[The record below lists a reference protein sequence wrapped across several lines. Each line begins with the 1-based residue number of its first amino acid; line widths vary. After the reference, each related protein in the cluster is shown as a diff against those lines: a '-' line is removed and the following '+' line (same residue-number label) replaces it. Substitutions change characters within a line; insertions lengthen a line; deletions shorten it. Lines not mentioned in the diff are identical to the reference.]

1 LILIALGANLSGP
14 HGGPSETIAAAHE
27 ALSTRNMG
35 IMTSSR
41 IWLTAP
47 VPISDQPWYHNQVIQ
62 IETKLTPLALLETL
76 QNIEKEFGRE
86 RAKRNEARVLDL
98 DLIAYND
105 EILDRP
111 ELIIPHPR
119 MHERAFVLLPLHEIA
134 PDWVHPVLKT
144 PLSALITALPAGQE
158 AKPMEVVA

>member
-119 MHERAFVLLPLHEIA
+119 MHERAFIEEMILHKEVLAPRGVAMLLLPLV
-134 PDWVHPVLKT
+134 WLPVRR
-144 PLSALITALPAGQE
+144 AGR
-158 AKPMEVVA
+158 